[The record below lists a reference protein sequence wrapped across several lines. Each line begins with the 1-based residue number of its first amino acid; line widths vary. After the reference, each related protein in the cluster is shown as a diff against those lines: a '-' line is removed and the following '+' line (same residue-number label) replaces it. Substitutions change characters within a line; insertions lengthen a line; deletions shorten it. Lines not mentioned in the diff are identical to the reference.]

1 MPLFRYILQNYVTQ
15 VSGWPDDRL
24 VGWHISPRS
33 FPSLPFPPLVTGQ
46 SQTWPCLTYT
56 LNLRCNQLNPENWNL
71 LCISMEQS
79 ITLCQNDLSRVQQEK
94 DRKPVN
100 SFVAIICIF
109 VLWTVRW
116 QTALALG
123 HSLCLRN
130 LWKMSAAVKM
140 PQKGF
145 SFNIRQIVQDRKS

>member
-1 MPLFRYILQNYVTQ
+1 MHCKIMRLKFRVDLTT
-15 VSGWPDDRL
+15 GWL

-56 LNLRCNQLNPENWNL
+56 LNLRCNQLNPENRNL

-130 LWKMSAAVKM
+130 LKTNVSSRQNATERVLI
-140 PQKGF
+140 
-145 SFNIRQIVQDRKS
+145 IRQIVQDQKS

>member
-1 MPLFRYILQNYVTQ
+1 MHCKIMRLKFRVDLTT
-15 VSGWPDDRL
+15 GWL

-71 LCISMEQS
+71 FAFWWNSQL
-79 ITLCQNDLSRVQQEK
+79 ITLWQTDLSCVLQKK

-130 LWKMSAAVKM
+130 LKTNVSSRQNATEGVLII
-140 PQKGF
+140 G
-145 SFNIRQIVQDRKS
+145 QIVQDQKS